1 METKSNKLKEEM
13 FSWLLDEIGI
23 AESEGL
29 PVQVD
34 GRCYSSQDAEHLHMV
49 MEDCYYMKSY
59 ISDEQ
64 GHITRIDF
72 DHIGEV

>member
-13 FSWLLDEIGI
+13 FSWLLDEISI

-34 GRCYSSQDAEHLHMV
+34 GRLYSSQDAERLHMV

-59 ISDEQ
+59 IGDEQ

>member
-13 FSWLLDEIGI
+13 FSWLLDEISI

-34 GRCYSSQDAEHLHMV
+34 GRCY
-49 MEDCYYMKSY
+49 
-59 ISDEQ
+59 
-64 GHITRIDF
+64 
-72 DHIGEV
+72 